1 MPKTLPDRTIA
12 PLYPNLALHYVAH
25 SARDPGGRHLLQF
38 ISLLTGVHWRD
49 QGPAF
54 LVGVGHGGTHWVA
67 AFFYLL
73 LPYIVR
79 DLGLSYTDAGL
90 LVSVFHL
97 SALLANF
104 GSGLMVDVTGR
115 RVLLQVV
122 SLLVG
127 ASALFAFGVSET
139 FPVLAVLVMLIGA
152 SNNLW
157 HPPAIAYL
165 SEMYPDNRGY
175 ALSIHA
181 LGANLGDTLAPLA
194 AGSLLAALT
203 WQGTAATGS
212 VPVVLV
218 ALLIAVM
225 LLRKDD
231 RARAATGSGMSRTEY
246 LQGLKRIVRNRL
258 VLGLSLMAGFRSMA
272 QNGLLMFLPLF
283 LIDELRT
290 GPLWMG
296 VTMMAM
302 QAGGLVAA
310 PVAGICSDRIGRRPV
325 VLSGLTVTTIV
336 IAAITLIQNDVV
348 LVAAVSVLGF
358 ALFAVR
364 PVVHSWMMDLV
375 PTRLFGSATS
385 LMFGTQA
392 LLSAAVPPIGGL
404 IADAYG
410 LSAVFYLLA
419 GTMLVA
425 NFLVY
430 LLPEQDLRREQ

>member
-1 MPKTLPDRTIA
+1 M
-12 PLYPNLALHYVAH
+12 
-25 SARDPGGRHLLQF
+25 LQL

-54 LVGVGHGGTHWVA
+54 LVGFGHGGTHWIA

-73 LPYIVR
+73 LPYITR

-90 LVSVFHL
+90 LVAVFHL
-97 SALLANF
+97 SSLLVNF

-115 RVLLQVV
+115 RVLFQVV

-127 ASALFAFGVSET
+127 AGALFAFGVSEQ
-139 FPVLAVLVMLIGA
+139 FLVLALLVALIGA

-165 SEMYPDNRGY
+165 SEIYPDNRGY

-194 AGSLLAALT
+194 AGSLLAVLT
-203 WQGTAATGS
+203 WQGTAATGA

-218 ALLIAVM
+218 ALVIAVL
-225 LLRKDD
+225 LLRKDG
-231 RARAATGSGMSRTEY
+231 RARAATGSGMGRAEY
-246 LQGLKRIVRNRL
+246 LLGLKRLVRDRL
-258 VLGLSLMAGFRSMA
+258 VLGLSLMAGFRSMT

-302 QAGGLVAA
+302 QVGGLVAA

-375 PTRLFGSATS
+375 PASLFGSATS

-392 LLSAAVPPIGGL
+392 LLSAAVPLIGGL

-430 LLPEQDLRREQ
+430 LLPHQELRREE

>member
-1 MPKTLPDRTIA
+1 M
-12 PLYPNLALHYVAH
+12 
-25 SARDPGGRHLLQF
+25 LQL
-38 ISLLTGVHWRD
+38 ISRLTGVHWRE

-54 LVGVGHGGTHWVA
+54 LVGFGHGGTHWIA

-73 LPYIVR
+73 LPFITR

-97 SALLANF
+97 SSLLANF

-115 RVLLQVV
+115 RVVFQVAALLIGAGA
-122 SLLVG
+122 LL
-127 ASALFAFGVSET
+127 AFGVSERLL
-139 FPVLAVLVMLIGA
+139 VLALLVTLIGA

-165 SEMYPDNRGY
+165 SEMYPGNRGY

-194 AGSLLAALT
+194 AGSLLAVLS
-203 WQGTAATGS
+203 WQGTAAAGS
-212 VPVVLV
+212 VPVVFV
-218 ALLIAVM
+218 ALLIAVL
-225 LLRKDD
+225 LLRKDN
-231 RARAATGSGMSRTEY
+231 RTGAATRSPMALSEY
-246 LQGLKRIVRNRL
+246 LLGLKRIVRDRM
-258 VLGLSLMAGFRSMA
+258 VLGLCLMAGFRSMA
-272 QNGLLMFLPLF
+272 QNGLLVFLPLF
-283 LIDELRT
+283 LIDELHT
-290 GPLWMG
+290 GPIWMG
-296 VTMMAM
+296 VAMMAM
-302 QAGGLVAA
+302 QMGGLVAA
-310 PVAGICSDRIGRRPV
+310 PVAGAWSDRIGRRPV
-325 VLSGLTVTTIV
+325 VLSGLTVATVV
-336 IAAITLIQNDVV
+336 IATITLIQNDVA
-348 LVAAVSVLGF
+348 LVATISVLGF

-375 PTRLFGSATS
+375 PASLSGSATS
-385 LMFGTQA
+385 LLFGTQA

-430 LLPEQDLRREQ
+430 LLPHQEGHQEGRREE

>member
-1 MPKTLPDRTIA
+1 
-12 PLYPNLALHYVAH
+12 
-25 SARDPGGRHLLQF
+25 LLQL
-38 ISLLTGVHWRD
+38 ISRLSGVHWRD

-54 LVGVGHGGTHWVA
+54 LIGFGHGGTHWVA

-73 LPYIVR
+73 LPYITR
-79 DLGLSYTDAGL
+79 DLGLSYAQAGL

-97 SALLANF
+97 SSLLANF

-115 RVLLQVV
+115 RVMFQVA
-122 SLLVG
+122 SLLIG
-127 ASALFAFGVSET
+127 AGALFAFGVSEQLL
-139 FPVLAVLVMLIGA
+139 VLAFLVTLIGA

-165 SEMYPDNRGY
+165 SEIYPDNRGY

-203 WQGTAATGS
+203 WQATAATGS

-225 LLRKDD
+225 LLRKDN
-231 RARAATGSGMSRTEY
+231 RIRVATRSGMGLAEY
-246 LQGLKRIVRNRL
+246 LLGLNRIVHDRL
-258 VLGLSLMAGFRSMA
+258 VVGLCLMAGFRSMA

-283 LIDELRT
+283 LIDELHT
-290 GPLWMG
+290 GPIWMG

-302 QAGGLVAA
+302 QMGGLVAA
-310 PVAGICSDRIGRRPV
+310 PVAGTWSDRVGRRPV

-336 IAAITLIQNDVV
+336 IASITLIQNDVT
-348 LVAAVSVLGF
+348 LVVAVSVLGF

-375 PTRLFGSATS
+375 PASLSGSATS

-430 LLPEQDLRREQ
+430 LLPHQELQRGE

>member
-1 MPKTLPDRTIA
+1 M
-12 PLYPNLALHYVAH
+12 
-25 SARDPGGRHLLQF
+25 LQL
-38 ISLLTGVHWRD
+38 ISRLSGVHWRE

-54 LVGVGHGGTHWVA
+54 LVGFGHGGTHWIA

-73 LPYIVR
+73 LPFITR
-79 DLGLSYTDAGL
+79 DLGLSYAQAGL

-97 SALLANF
+97 SSLLANF

-115 RVLLQVV
+115 RVVFQVAALLIGAGA
-122 SLLVG
+122 LL
-127 ASALFAFGVSET
+127 AFGVSERLL
-139 FPVLAVLVMLIGA
+139 VLALLVTLIGA

-165 SEMYPDNRGY
+165 SEMYPGNRGY

-194 AGSLLAALT
+194 AGSLLAVLS
-203 WQGTAATGS
+203 WQGTAAAGS
-212 VPVVLV
+212 VPVVFV

-225 LLRKDD
+225 LLRKDN
-231 RARAATGSGMSRTEY
+231 RTGAATRSPMALSEY
-246 LQGLKRIVRNRL
+246 LLGVKRIVRDRM
-258 VLGLSLMAGFRSMA
+258 VLGLCLMAGFRSMA
-272 QNGLLMFLPLF
+272 QNGLLVFLPLF
-283 LIDELRT
+283 LIDELHT
-290 GPLWMG
+290 GPIWMG
-296 VTMMAM
+296 VAMMAM
-302 QAGGLVAA
+302 QMGGLVAA
-310 PVAGICSDRIGRRPV
+310 PVAGAWSDRIGRRPV
-325 VLSGLTVTTIV
+325 VLSGLTVATVV
-336 IAAITLIQNDVV
+336 IATITLIQNDVA
-348 LVAAVSVLGF
+348 LVATISVLGF

-375 PTRLFGSATS
+375 PASLSGSATS
-385 LMFGTQA
+385 LLFGTQA

-430 LLPEQDLRREQ
+430 LLPHQEGHQEGRREE